1 MKKIILVLF
10 LAVAIISCSDAKP
23 NTTNVAVKASVDS
36 FVSNWEHNWNKHDSA
51 DVRNMFLADAV
62 LIDDDLVTTIAD

>member
-10 LAVAIISCSDAKP
+10 LAVAIISCNDAKP
-23 NTTNVAVKASVDS
+23 NTTNITVKAPVDS
-36 FVSNWEHNWNKHDSA
+36 FVCNWEHNWNKHDS
-51 DVRNMFLADAV
+51 ADAV